1 MAKADTP
8 FLTSADWVQG
18 QSLPPKPEPMNFV
31 MTRTLSFGTPS
42 ICASS
47 WRLWGRSDMPETV
60 PQNGGYLVAAYIVV
74 AVILIGYALSL
85 YLRARRSL
93 RA

>member
-1 MAKADTP
+1 
-8 FLTSADWVQG
+8 
-18 QSLPPKPEPMNFV
+18 
-31 MTRTLSFGTPS
+31 
-42 ICASS
+42 
-47 WRLWGRSDMPETV
+47 MPETV

-74 AVILIGYALSL
+74 AVILIGYTLSL